1 MLTAQPC
8 PRQIHPKSSLPYENT
23 RLNHREGMKL
33 HVFVRRDFWG
43 SVLAPWLRHPALPPW
58 PVLPL
63 PWPAASASIGG
74 ISVGSDYQL
83 VCAVNVTLGGDYD
96 VDGAQLRQRHHLLKV
111 PLPLLL
117 TEQTLRDHQLI
128 DALHAQRQ
136 GRQ

>member
-33 HVFVRRDFWG
+33 HVFVRRDFWVSG
-43 SVLAPWLRHPALPPW
+43 LAPWLRHPCLA
-58 PVLPL
+58 L
-63 PWPAASASIGG
+63 PWPATSASI
-74 ISVGSDYQL
+74 GSDYQL

-117 TEQTLRDHQLI
+117 TEQALWDYQLI

>member
-8 PRQIHPKSSLPYENT
+8 PRQIHPKSSLPYD
-23 RLNHREGMKL
+23 LNAYFHREGMKL

-43 SVLAPWLRHPALPPW
+43 SVPLPS
-58 PVLPL
+58 LPL
-63 PWPAASASIGG
+63 PWSAASASIGG

-96 VDGAQLRQRHHLLKV
+96 VDAAQLRQRHHLLKV

-117 TEQTLRDHQLI
+117 TEQALRDHQLI